1 MFNIPQ
7 IIVLNIEELFNL
19 PVVPLLKKYLILK
32 NTWLY
37 ISKLRFSQS
46 NPHTFTT
53 GKVNITFSLIYILIC
68 HFPFFPSMAYH
79 NKATQLIFF
88 SPIWANM
95 LLPQESVYFPRIS
108 LFFFSRHMH
117 KTQNIPLMLYVQ
129 HVVLY
134 VCRLLSLDTQ
144 IFLIRFFKWDSRILR
159 YVLIY
164 VQWMFN
170 KK

>member
-1 MFNIPQ
+1 MMFNIPQ

-37 ISKLRFSQS
+37 ISKLRFNQS

-68 HFPFFPSMAYH
+68 HFPFFPSMACH

-88 SPIWANM
+88 FPNLSQHVTSSGKC
-95 LLPQESVYFPRIS
+95 LLPSYFVI
-108 LFFFSRHMH
+108 F
-117 KTQNIPLMLYVQ
+117 
-129 HVVLY
+129 
-134 VCRLLSLDTQ
+134 LLSPHAQNPEHSTNAICATCGFICLQ
-144 IFLIRFFKWDSRILR
+144 AVVFRYSNFSYSFFQMRL
-159 YVLIY
+159 
-164 VQWMFN
+164 
-170 KK
+170 